1 MLAAAV
7 SWLVNTIGQLGY
19 AGIVCL
25 MFLESSFFPFPS
37 EVVIPPAGYLAS
49 KGQMNIAAVIFM
61 GILGSILG
69 ALFNYWL
76 SLKVG
81 RPFFR
86 KYGKYF
92 LVSPRSLDKADAYF
106 RDHGH
111 ISTLIGRLLPGIRQY
126 ISLPAGMARMNLF
139 QFSLF
144 TALGSG
150 IWVIVLAV
158 VGYAVGS
165 NEELLNQYLHRITIA
180 VVAVCVVLGSVYFA
194 FQKKKKNKETGQNRS
209 L

>member
-49 KGQMNIAAVIFM
+49 KGQMNIAAVVLM

-81 RPFFR
+81 RPFFH

-92 LVSPRSLDKADAYF
+92 LVSHRTLDRADEYF

-126 ISLPAGMARMNLF
+126 ISLPAGMARMNLL

-165 NEELLNQYLHRITIA
+165 SEELLNQYLHRITIA
-180 VVAVCVVLGSVYFA
+180 VVAVCIVLGSVYFA
-194 FQKKKKNKETGQNRS
+194 FQKMKKKKETGQDRS